1 MLNNTLQAIDQ
12 LGADLSIFI
21 IGFVFGALAFRA
33 KRKQYIKAKKETGFT
48 NRIILEKRLG

>member
-33 KRKQYIKAKKETGFT
+33 KRKQYLKAKRESLT
-48 NRIILEKRLG
+48 NRIILENRLG